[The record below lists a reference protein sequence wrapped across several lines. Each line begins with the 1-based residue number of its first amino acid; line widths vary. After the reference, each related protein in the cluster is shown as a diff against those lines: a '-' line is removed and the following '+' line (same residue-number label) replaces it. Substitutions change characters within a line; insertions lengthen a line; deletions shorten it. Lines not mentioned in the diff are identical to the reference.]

1 MYKYENFTIPRDV
14 IEMVK
19 DDNQKAKCP
28 RCGKG
33 NVFTDNNT
41 GENFCGKCGFV
52 LTDQAVETGPEWRS
66 FSKEEHDGRS
76 RAGVPTSLA
85 MHDMGLATIIGPTN
99 RDATGKPLSASMKS
113 TIERLRTWDSRS
125 QVHEP
130 VDRNFRQAFS
140 ELDRLKD
147 KLVVGDAVIEK
158 AAYIYRKALEKGLV
172 RGRSI
177 SALIASS
184 LYAACR
190 DTETPR
196 TLKDVANS
204 SNIKRK
210 DIARCYRLLLRELGL
225 KMPVVDPVKCVAR
238 IASKAS
244 LSEKTKRDATKILK
258 RAEEIKI
265 SAGKDP
271 MGLAAAALYV
281 ACVTNGESK
290 TQRDVAEAAGVTEVT
305 IRNRYKGLKI
315 ALDL

>member
-1 MYKYENFTIPRDV
+1 
-14 IEMVK
+14 MVNEARTK
-19 DDNQKAKCP
+19 EKCP
-28 RCGKG
+28 RCGKAK
-33 NVFTDNNT
+33 VVTDNNT
-41 GENFCGKCGFV
+41 GETFCGGCGFV
-52 LTDQAVETGPEWRS
+52 MTDKIQEIGPEWRS
-66 FSKEEHDGRS
+66 FSKEEHEGRS
-76 RAGVPTSLA
+76 RTGVPTSLA
-85 MHDMGLATIIGPTN
+85 MHDMGLATIIGPTDK
-99 RDATGKPLSASMKS
+99 DATGKPLSASMKS

-147 KLVVGDAVIEK
+147 KLGVGDAVIEK
-158 AAYIYRKALEKGLV
+158 SAYIYRKALEKGLV

-177 SALIASS
+177 SALIASA

-196 TLKDVANS
+196 TLKDIGNA

-210 DIARCYRLLLRELGL
+210 DIARCYRLLIRELGL

-238 IASKAS
+238 IASKAG
-244 LSEKTKRDATKILK
+244 LSEKTKRKAMKILK
-258 RAEEIKI
+258 QAEESKI

-281 ACVTNGESK
+281 ACVMNGENK

-305 IRNRYKGLKI
+305 IRNRYKGLKVS
-315 ALDL
+315 LQL

>member
-1 MYKYENFTIPRDV
+1 MES
-14 IEMVK
+14 
-19 DDNQKAKCP
+19 
-28 RCGKG
+28 
-33 NVFTDNNT
+33 
-41 GENFCGKCGFV
+41 
-52 LTDQAVETGPEWRS
+52 GPEWRS

-76 RAGVPTSLA
+76 RTGVPTSLA
-85 MHDMGLATIIGPTN
+85 MHDMGLATIIGPTD
-99 RDATGKPLSASMKS
+99 RDATGKPLSASMRS

-130 VDRNFRQAFS
+130 IDRNFRQAFS

-147 KLVVGDAVIEK
+147 KLAVGDAVIEK
-158 AAYIYRKALEKGLV
+158 AAYIYRKALDKNLV

-177 SALIASS
+177 SALIAAS

-196 TLKDVANS
+196 TLKDVGHS

-225 KMPVVDPVKCVAR
+225 RMPVVDPIKCIAR
-238 IASKAS
+238 IASKAG
-244 LSEKTKRDATKILK
+244 LSEKTKREATKILK
-258 RAEEIKI
+258 TAEEIKI

-281 ACVTNGESK
+281 ACVTNGENK

-315 ALDL
+315 SLSL

>member
-1 MYKYENFTIPRDV
+1 
-14 IEMVK
+14 MVK
-19 DDNQKAKCP
+19 TVNPKDRCP
-28 RCGKG
+28 RCAKG
-33 NVFTDNNT
+33 TLVTDANT
-41 GENFCGKCGFV
+41 GENFCSKCGFV
-52 LTDQAVETGPEWRS
+52 ITDKVEESGPEWRS
-66 FSKEEHDGRS
+66 FSKEEHEGRS

-85 MHDMGLATIIGPTN
+85 MHDMGLATIIGPAD

-147 KLVVGDAVIEK
+147 KLAVGDAVIEK

-177 SALIASS
+177 SALIASA

-196 TLKDVANS
+196 TLKDIGLA

-210 DIARCYRLLLRELGL
+210 DIARCYRLLLRELSL
-225 KMPVVDPVKCVAR
+225 KMPVVDPIKCVAR
-238 IASKAS
+238 IASKAG
-244 LSEKTKRDATKILK
+244 LSEKTKREATKILET
-258 RAEEIKI
+258 AEEVKI

-281 ACVTNGESK
+281 ACVTNGENK

-315 ALDL
+315 ALNL

>member
-1 MYKYENFTIPRDV
+1 VVENL
-14 IEMVK
+14 VK
-19 DDNQKAKCP
+19 DISMFNNRCP

-33 NVFTDNNT
+33 PMVTDNSS
-41 GENFCGKCGFV
+41 GEMFCGNCGFV
-52 LTDQAVETGPEWRS
+52 VTERIEEMGPEWRA
-66 FSKEEHDGRS
+66 FSKEEHEDRS
-76 RAGVPTSLA
+76 RAGIPTSLA
-85 MHDMGLATIIGPTN
+85 MHDMGLATIIGPVDK
-99 RDATGKPLSASMKS
+99 DASGKPLSASMKS

-147 KLVVGDAVIEK
+147 EK
-158 AAYIYRKALEKGLV
+158 AAYVYRKALEKGLV

-177 SALIASS
+177 SALVAAA

-196 TLKDVANS
+196 TLKDIANA
-204 SNIKRK
+204 SNIKKK
-210 DIARCYRLLLRELGL
+210 DVARCYRLLIRELDL

-238 IASKAS
+238 IASKAG
-244 LSEKTKRDATKILK
+244 LSEKTKRKALEILK
-258 RAEEIKI
+258 KAEEGKI

-281 ACVTNGESK
+281 ACVMNGENK
-290 TQRDVAEAAGVTEVT
+290 TQKDVAEAAGVTEVT
-305 IRNRYKGLKI
+305 IRNRYKGLKMH
-315 ALDL
+315 LKL

>member
-1 MYKYENFTIPRDV
+1 MAKKIISKEN
-14 IEMVK
+14 
-19 DDNQKAKCP
+19 CP

-33 NVFTDNNT
+33 AIVTDANT

-52 LTDQAVETGPEWRS
+52 LTEKVAESGPEWRS
-66 FSKEEHDGRS
+66 FSKEEHDSRS

-85 MHDMGLATIIGPTN
+85 MHDMGLATIIGPTD
-99 RDATGKPLSASMKS
+99 RDATGKPLSSTMKS

-130 VDRNFRQAFS
+130 IDRNFRQAFS

-147 KLVVGDAVIEK
+147 KLAVGDAVIEK

-196 TLKDVANS
+196 NLKDIGHA

-210 DIARCYRLLLRELGL
+210 DIARCYRLLLRELNL
-225 KMPVVDPVKCVAR
+225 KMPVVNPVNCIAR
-238 IASKAS
+238 IASIAG
-244 LSEKTKRDATKILK
+244 LSEKTKREATRIL
-258 RAEEIKI
+258 RIAEEEKI

-271 MGLAAAALYV
+271 MGLAAAALYL
-281 ACVTNGESK
+281 ACVSNGENK

-315 ALDL
+315 TLNL